1 MTVREN
7 SGAAS
12 RHEEPLASEIF
23 GHRKYREQFSASPE
37 FPALTK
43 HFSRQFSHH
52 TCNLTRPLIFN
63 LPFHCRVGLVC
74 RPQSCKCHRVTT
86 IGISRVSERR
96 STKRKRWPLVS
107 TGVIITFRTI
117 YYFLRFMPFTPIL
130 SCYSRG
136 SERKELYHALKK
148 IC

>member
-1 MTVREN
+1 MTVRVN

-23 GHRKYREQFSASPE
+23 GHRKYREQFSASPK
-37 FPALTK
+37 FPALTS
-43 HFSRQFSHH
+43 HFPRQYSHH

-63 LPFHCRVGLVC
+63 LPFHCRLGLVC
-74 RPQSCKCHRVTT
+74 RSRKLCLSAQLLPVCNLRPQSCKCLRVTT

-117 YYFLRFMPFTPIL
+117 YYFLRFMP
-130 SCYSRG
+130 
-136 SERKELYHALKK
+136 
-148 IC
+148 